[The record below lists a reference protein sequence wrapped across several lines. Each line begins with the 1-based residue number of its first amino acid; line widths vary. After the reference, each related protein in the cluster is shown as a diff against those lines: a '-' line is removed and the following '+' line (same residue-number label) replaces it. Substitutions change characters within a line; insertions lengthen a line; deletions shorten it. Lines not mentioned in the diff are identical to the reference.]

1 MKYIKEYK
9 DYKDIDPFGEEN
21 WDELDSEGD
30 FSIGKIEGDKGKKYF
45 AIYNDYKENKIY
57 LYSVGKVFINGS
69 SYKFFELDRGML
81 TTLNE
86 KDKEEILN
94 GADIY
99 IYNADNNEMK
109 ELKLDKLSNLIG
121 TNINLY

>member
-30 FSIGKIEGDKGKKYF
+30 FSIGKIEGGKGKKYF
-45 AIYNDYKENKIY
+45 AIYNNKENRSYVYSIGKI
-57 LYSVGKVFINGS
+57 FINGS
-69 SYKFFELDRGML
+69 SYKFFEIDRYL
-81 TTLNE
+81 LSPLNE

-99 IYNADNNEMK
+99 IWNADNNNME
-109 ELKLDKLSNLIG
+109 ELKLDQLSILIG